1 MVVFFVL
8 ILLLILW
15 QIRLV
20 PSGFNADYLGRQ
32 QSNAIKGIF
41 ILVVF
46 IRHIIPYIQNA
57 GYQFRGFGDPTFIR
71 IDKMVGQLLVV
82 MFLFYSGFGVMESIR
97 NKGMKYIQSM
107 PQHRLLNTLLN
118 FDVAV
123 IFFLI
128 VTFALGIRYSL
139 TDILLAFTGWKA
151 VGNSN
156 WYIFVI
162 LLCYL
167 AVYLGFRFAKPEKP
181 NRGILSSCIF
191 LLLAYIVLYLFKE
204 LWWYNTILAFAAGL
218 LYSWRKDTI
227 EHFVKTKYL
236 LSLFSAITG
245 FLIFFYFPYAQF
257 GISNNLCAVC
267 FALVVVI
274 ASMKVKIGNRVLIWL
289 GVNLFPLYI
298 FQRIP
303 MLVFSQIEHG
313 ALITVSPYLYI
324 IMCAAVTGIFGWAYR
339 YWQIKL

>member
-15 QIRLV
+15 QIRIT
-20 PSGFNADYLGRQ
+20 PRGFNADYIGRQ

-57 GYQFRGFGDPTFIR
+57 GYQFQGFGDPTFIR

-97 NKGMKYIQSM
+97 HKGSEYVCSM
-107 PQHRLLNTLLN
+107 PRHRVLNTLLN
-118 FDVAV
+118 FDIAV

-128 VTFALGIRYSL
+128 VTFALGIHYSL
-139 TDILLAFTGWKA
+139 PDILLAFTGWTA

-167 AVYLGFRFAKPEKP
+167 SVYLGFRTTKHGKS
-181 NRGILSSCIF
+181 GQGVLISC
-191 LLLAYIVLYLFKE
+191 LLLLLSYILLYQSKE
-204 LWWYNTILAFAAGL
+204 LWWYNTMFAFAAGL
-218 LYSWRKDTI
+218 LYSWKKDVI
-227 EHFVKTKYL
+227 ESFIRTRYL
-236 LSLFSAITG
+236 LSLTCAILG
-245 FLIFFYFPYAQF
+245 FLVFFYLPYGQF
-257 GISNNLCAVC
+257 GLSNNLCAIC
-267 FALVVVI
+267 FAMIVVI
-274 ASMKVKIGNRVLIWL
+274 ASMKAKIGNKVLVWL

-298 FQRIP
+298 YQRIP
-303 MLVFSQIEHG
+303 MLILSQVGQG
-313 ALITVSPYLYI
+313 ALISISPYLYI
-324 IMCAAVTGIFGWAYR
+324 IMCAAITALFGWAFR